1 MIKTLELTQKH
12 KSKKLQ
18 IRYKDESTLEA
29 LVNQITMH
37 GVTMQ
42 RTRIFYIYI
51 YIQFNKMET
60 VISLVEMANIYL
72 LLFRFPSTRISEF
85 FSIKKLA

>member
-18 IRYKDESTLEA
+18 IRYKA